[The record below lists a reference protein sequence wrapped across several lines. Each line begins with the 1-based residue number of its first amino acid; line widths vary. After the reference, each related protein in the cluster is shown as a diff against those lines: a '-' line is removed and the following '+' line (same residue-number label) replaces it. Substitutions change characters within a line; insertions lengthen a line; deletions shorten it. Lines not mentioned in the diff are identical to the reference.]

1 LLSLDYTVRPYDR
14 SRCMSIYADTGFK
27 DRTLLQ
33 KLQDQLYEALRD
45 AGHDL
50 AYALIAGTQ
59 SDWVLVAQFDR
70 VSH

>member
-1 LLSLDYTVRPYDR
+1 
-14 SRCMSIYADTGFK
+14 MSIYADTGFK